1 MKSVPILLV
10 CLAIIF
16 SCKKEKQVAPE
27 PQPEPVKTGNLT
39 INVTT
44 YDSLGI
50 KEWNFSGVKVSLY
63 GTAFSAT
70 TGANGSV
77 TFSNVPYG
85 RQLPVLVKTGY
96 DGPPTSIDLSS
107 STLSVALPCANYSA
121 YRITNIIGQAVNKD
135 SITVG
140 FSLSRFIPFAKS
152 CKVAILYS
160 DTISATPSN
169 FQQVDTISVAEE
181 NIQKLNV
188 ARLPNICAALAL
200 RPKDRSFCL
209 NVVPVSYGI
218 IHSNVLG
225 KHVLMGDNIYPPLN
239 LNFKKTWQ

>member
-1 MKSVPILLV
+1 MKSALPLLV
-10 CLAIIF
+10 CFAIIF
-16 SCKKEKQVAPE
+16 SCKKEKQVTPE
-27 PQPEPVKTGNLT
+27 PEPEPVKTGNLT

-63 GTAFSAT
+63 ETAFSAT
-70 TGANGSV
+70 TGANGSL

-85 RQLPVLVKTGY
+85 RQLPVLLKNGY
-96 DGPPTSIDLSS
+96 DGPPTSVDLGSI
-107 STLSVALPCANYSA
+107 TLTVSLPCANYSA
-121 YRITNIIGQAVNKD
+121 YRIVNIIGQAVNKD

-140 FSLSRFIPFAKS
+140 FTLSRFIPFGKS
-152 CKVAILYS
+152 CKLAILYS
-160 DTISATPSN
+160 DTISASPSN
-169 FQQVDTISVAEE
+169 FLQVDTISVTEE

-188 ARLPNICAALAL
+188 ARLPNIRAALAL
-200 RPKDRSFCL
+200 RPKDRTFCL

-218 IHSNVLG
+218 IYSNVLG

-239 LNFKKTWQ
+239 LNFKKTW